1 MTTLLRQLIEHPSI
15 DIVSPFQLS
24 LSHGFETFT
33 CLIRGYGATQGM
45 LIDSDGHKFATYGT
59 EIASL
64 GYGYSCFNIETEG
77 SAQEFID
84 EVLNGD
90 WGKVGANH

>member
-1 MTTLLRQLIEHPSI
+1 
-15 DIVSPFQLS
+15 
-24 LSHGFETFT
+24 
-33 CLIRGYGATQGM
+33 M